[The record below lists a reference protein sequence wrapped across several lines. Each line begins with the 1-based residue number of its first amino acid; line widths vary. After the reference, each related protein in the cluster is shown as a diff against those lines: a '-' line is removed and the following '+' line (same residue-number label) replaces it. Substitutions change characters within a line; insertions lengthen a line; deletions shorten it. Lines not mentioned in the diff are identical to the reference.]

1 MFNRAY
7 AKLAGLY
14 LLIIMAIS
22 LLFSVSIY
30 FVSARELERGAG
42 LQGQLVENA
51 LGPRRPFEDSRL
63 RALRQETLSEAKAR
77 VVGRLILV
85 NAAIV
90 IIAGGL
96 SYYLAYRTLHPIEE
110 AHESLERFTA
120 DASHELRTPITAM
133 QTEIE
138 VLLQDPKLSLK
149 DAKKQLESNLEELAK
164 LNHLSD
170 GLLQLA
176 RLDTTSI
183 AFSTVP
189 IQEVLMQAVNRV
201 ELLAKG
207 SQTKIRLPKTL
218 DFNVS
223 GDMSMLVEGFVT
235 LFENAVKHSPPK
247 SVVTVAAHKTRHNL
261 NISVVDNGP
270 GIKAAEL
277 PYIFE
282 RFYQADSSRNKNS
295 GTGYGLGL
303 AIAHNIF
310 KAHHGTIQAK
320 SSLGK
325 GTTMVVTLP
334 LAK

>member
-30 FVSARELERGAG
+30 FVSVRELERGAG

-77 VVGRLILV
+77 VIGRLILV

-149 DAKKQLESNLEELAK
+149 EAKKQLESNLEELAK

-176 RLDTTSI
+176 RLDATSI
-183 AFSTVP
+183 TFTVVP
-189 IQEVLMQAVNRV
+189 LHEVLIQAVNRV

-207 SQTKIRLPKTL
+207 SDTTIQLPKIL
-218 DFNVS
+218 DFSVR
-223 GDMSMLVEGFVT
+223 GDMSTLVEGFVT
-235 LFENAVKHSPPK
+235 LLENAIKHSPAK
-247 SVVTVAAHKTRHNL
+247 STVAITTHKSRHSITIN
-261 NISVVDNGP
+261 VVDNGP
-270 GIKAAEL
+270 GIKATEM
-277 PYIFE
+277 PFIFE
-282 RFYQADSSRNKNS
+282 RFYQADSSRSKNS
-295 GTGYGLGL
+295 GVGYGLGL